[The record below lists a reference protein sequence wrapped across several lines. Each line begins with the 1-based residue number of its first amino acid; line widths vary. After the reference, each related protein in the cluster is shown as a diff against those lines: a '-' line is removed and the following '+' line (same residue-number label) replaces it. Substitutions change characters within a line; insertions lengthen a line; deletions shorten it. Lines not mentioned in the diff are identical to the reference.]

1 MRKKVWLALA
11 VAALCL
17 AAGCGQPAASPAPAS
32 STTET
37 AEPTTATTERTDVPV
52 STATT
57 REHQFGET
65 SVRATRID
73 IASSIP
79 ERDVKNL
86 SAFVS
91 SRQNVL
97 LEAINCTC
105 TVETTQFDLGDVN
118 ARAVRYNGT
127 LYGIYVQ
134 TV

>member
-11 VAALCL
+11 VAAICL
-17 AAGCGQPAASPAPAS
+17 AAGCGQPAAAPDS
-32 STTET
+32 STTEAT
-37 AEPTTATTERTDVPV
+37 QPTTTSTTERTDVPL

-65 SVRATRID
+65 SVRATSID
-73 IASSIP
+73 NAASIP

-91 SRQNVL
+91 SRQDVL

-105 TVETTQFDLGDVN
+105 TVETTQFDLGDID
-118 ARAVRYNGT
+118 ARAVRYNDT